1 VDDQCPGSAK
11 PGTEVALNSCVKSLS
26 GLDFLIKWML
36 DLNTMD
42 NRLNNGVL
50 EEFRLEF
57 IECWHRLPNK
67 GFFLGLVAAWLT
79 LFHFLGNS
87 TLGYIATS
95 TPSLLIWMFNI
106 WRSGGLL
113 ESDDAFGFFMPF
125 IVLGLFWMKRR
136 QLLSLNLGLWWPGI
150 FLVALALGCHVLGF
164 MVQQPRLSVVALFL
178 GLYGLTGLAWGAA
191 WLRAS
196 AFPFFLLAFCVPMGV
211 LAERFTFALRMLV
224 SQLVVL
230 VSHFILAIDV
240 ERDGTILMDAT
251 RRYQYEVAAA
261 CSGIRSLL
269 ATLALAMILAFVSF
283 RKPWKRLLVIGSAFP
298 LAVLGNLLRMLA
310 IVIAAEIG
318 GQALGN
324 QVHDGGPFGI
334 YSLLPYVPVFAGLV
348 LLERYF
354 GDQPGVLSTPALKE
368 QRA

>member
-1 VDDQCPGSAK
+1 
-11 PGTEVALNSCVKSLS
+11 
-26 GLDFLIKWML
+26 ML

-42 NRLNNGVL
+42 NRLENGVL

-57 IECWHRLPNK
+57 MDCWRRLPNK
-67 GFFLGLVAAWLT
+67 GFFLGLAAAWFA

-87 TLGYIATS
+87 TLGYDV
-95 TPSLLIWMFNI
+95 TPSLLRWMFNI
-106 WRSGGLL
+106 YRSGGLL

-125 IVLGLFWMKRR
+125 IVLGLFWAKRR
-136 QLLSLNLGLWWPGI
+136 QLLSLKLDVWWPGV
-150 FLVALALGCHVLGF
+150 FLVALGLICHVLGY
-164 MVQQPRLSVVALFL
+164 MVQQPRLSVIGLL
-178 GLYGLTGLAWGAA
+178 IGLYGLTGLSWGAA

-196 AFPFFLLAFCVPMGV
+196 AFPFFLLAFCVPLGV
-211 LAERFTFALRMLV
+211 LVERLTLGLRMLV

-240 ERDGTILMDAT
+240 ERDGTVLMDAT
-251 RRYQYEVAAA
+251 RHYQYEVAAA

-283 RKPWKRLLVIGSAFP
+283 HKPWKRLMVVASAFP

-318 GQALGN
+318 GQSLGN
-324 QVHDGGPFGI
+324 QVHDGGPLGI
-334 YSLLPYVPVFAGLV
+334 YSLLPYVPAFAGLL
-348 LLERYF
+348 LLEHYF
-354 GDQPGVLSTPALKE
+354 GDRPGPVSTPGLKE
-368 QRA
+368 QHA

>member
-1 VDDQCPGSAK
+1 
-11 PGTEVALNSCVKSLS
+11 
-26 GLDFLIKWML
+26 
-36 DLNTMD
+36 MD
-42 NRLNNGVL
+42 NRRENGVL

-57 IECWHRLPNK
+57 VDCWHRLPNK
-67 GFFLGLVAAWLT
+67 GFFLGLAAVWFA

-87 TLGYIATS
+87 TLGYAATG

-106 WRSGGLL
+106 YRSGGLL

-125 IVLGLFWMKRR
+125 VVLGLFWTKRR
-136 QLLSLNLGLWWPGI
+136 QLLSLNLNLWWPGI
-150 FLVALALGCHVLGF
+150 FFVALGLVLHMLGYL
-164 MVQQPRLSVVALFL
+164 VQQPRLSVIGLLV
-178 GLYGLTGLAWGAA
+178 GLYGLMGLAWGAA

-196 AFPFFLLAFCVPMGV
+196 AFPFFLLAFCVPLGV
-211 LAERFTFALRMLV
+211 LVERLTLGLRMLV

-240 ERDGTILMDAT
+240 ERDGTVLMDVT

-283 RKPWKRLLVIGSAFP
+283 RKPWKRLMVIASAFP

-310 IVIAAEIG
+310 IVVAAELG
-318 GQALGN
+318 GQAWGN
-324 QVHDGGPFGI
+324 QVHDGGPLGI
-334 YSLLPYVPVFAGLV
+334 YSLLPYVPAFMGL
-348 LLERYF
+348 LALEHYL
-354 GDQPGVLSTPALKE
+354 GDSVKPASASALKE
-368 QRA
+368 QHA